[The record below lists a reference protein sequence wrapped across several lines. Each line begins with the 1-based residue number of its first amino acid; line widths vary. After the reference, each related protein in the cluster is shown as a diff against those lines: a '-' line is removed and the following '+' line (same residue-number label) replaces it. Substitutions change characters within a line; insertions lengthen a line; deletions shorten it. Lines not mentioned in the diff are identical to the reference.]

1 MPKTISVKRRNIKQ
15 SLSTLRNKEII
26 PGILYGPSLKESIPI
41 QLPLKDLQS
50 IIQTTATT
58 TIFPLE
64 LEGETCNCILREFQP
79 DMLYSQILHVDFQ
92 VVKSGEVVKMNIPMS
107 YDGLEHLKGK
117 KLILEKAIDK
127 IPVKG
132 PVNNLP
138 EAFKLE
144 VGTLERGAKIFAR
157 SISLPE
163 KTDLLL
169 NPETIIATVQ

>member
-1 MPKTISVKRRNIKQ
+1 MPKTVSIKRRNVKQ
-15 SLSTLRNKEII
+15 SLSKLRNKEII
-26 PGILYGPSLKESIPI
+26 PGVLYGPSLKQSIPI
-41 QLPLKDLQS
+41 QVSLKDLQS

-92 VVKSGEVVKMNIPMS
+92 VVKPGEVVKMNIPMS

-132 PVNNLP
+132 PIDFLP
-138 EAFKLE
+138 ESFKLD
-144 VGTLERGAKIFAR
+144 VGTLERGSKIFAHT
-157 SISLPE
+157 ISLPE
-163 KTDLLL
+163 KTELLI
-169 NPETIIATVQ
+169 NSETIIATVQ